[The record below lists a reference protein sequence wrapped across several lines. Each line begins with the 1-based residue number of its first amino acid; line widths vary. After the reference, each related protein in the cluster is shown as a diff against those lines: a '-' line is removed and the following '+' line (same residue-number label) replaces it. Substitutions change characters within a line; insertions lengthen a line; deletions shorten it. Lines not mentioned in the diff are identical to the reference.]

1 LIGDAAHV
9 TTPCVGVGVN
19 MAMKDY
25 IVLARRLREFRTL
38 KKSVE
43 EYEKEV
49 LPRSKEVI
57 EMSIKSVKLYY
68 E

>member
-1 LIGDAAHV
+1 MIGDAAHV
-9 TTPCVGVGVN
+9 TIPCVGVGVN

-25 IVLARRLREFRTL
+25 IVLAPRLREFGTL

-43 EYEKEV
+43 EYEKDV
-49 LPRSKEVI
+49 LPKSKEVI